1 MYYQSQ
7 VFENVIDKQKEL
19 LPLAASVN
27 GEAVSLADLG
37 RSVIIAIQTMKKTL
51 ERPENI
57 HDSKSEAA
65 ASVLHNAVIA
75 FQKLE

>member
-1 MYYQSQ
+1 MMYYQSQ

-37 RSVIIAIQTMKKTL
+37 RSVIIANCHTNNEKDIGETGKY
-51 ERPENI
+51 P
-57 HDSKSEAA
+57 
-65 ASVLHNAVIA
+65 
-75 FQKLE
+75 